1 MPVPEN
7 NTIIL
12 PDALPEEI
20 QQTAANKKIAQLD
33 ATTHNPVDDTKKEAE
48 IADQNKLLIA
58 TLSEDNSNKELL
70 GLATDEQR
78 TLKFIKLH
86 NPNDR
91 FFINW
96 NNIFTLGELYY
107 SNYTSEEYRAYCN
120 KLKLLTSKYYNPKK
134 YIINFGNKKIS
145 VYQKPSTTKPND
157 TQLPE
162 KSLDNQQ
169 PLDTLDKPIFI
180 NSKNEL
186 NNGYQKISQ
195 MRTNL
200 EHTYKFLS
208 AQPYVEPSDKKK
220 MVKLR
225 NKFIRELNAY
235 YTHMYYFNRINN
247 FVMTE
252 TEITLPQITMTYS
265 EVNNEMLPRIDKVK
279 IRLADDIINQKYN
292 NEAAKLE
299 LYLAVKQKIQ
309 EQQNNPKDK
318 KLNDEL
324 KALMKEYLEF
334 DKLYQTKLINHI
346 QNRKAKKIISELI
359 ILNGQP
365 YPGDGAVVNPNEGI
379 DDMIP
384 STTSISA
391 TTTNNSNTYRQS
403 GGSTSNFDDMDEK
416 DRKRKFFFI
425 NKAKRNHGE

>member
-7 NTIIL
+7 NTILL
-12 PDALPEEI
+12 PDALPEDI
-20 QQTAANKKIAQLD
+20 QQAAANKKIAQLD
-33 ATTHNPVDDTKKEAE
+33 ATTHNLVDDAKKEAE
-48 IADQNKLLIA
+48 ISDQNKLLIA

-96 NNIFTLGELYY
+96 TNIFKLGELYY
-107 SNYTSEEYRAYCN
+107 SNYMSEEYRAYNN

-134 YIINFGNKKIS
+134 YIIKFGNKNIS
-145 VYQKPSTTKPND
+145 VYNKPSPTKSSD
-157 TQLPE
+157 IQQ
-162 KSLDNQQ
+162 LDNNLDDIK
-169 PLDTLDKPIFI
+169 PLDTLDKPVFI

-186 NNGYQKISQ
+186 DIGYTKISQ

-200 EHTYKFLS
+200 EHTYTFLLN
-208 AQPYVEPSDKKK
+208 QPYVEPSDKKK
-220 MVKLR
+220 MAKQR
-225 NKFIRELNAY
+225 NKFIREINAY

-252 TEITLPQITMTYS
+252 TELTLPHITMSYS
-265 EVNNEMLPRIDKVK
+265 ELNNEMLPRIDKVK

-324 KALMKEYLEF
+324 RALMKEYLEF

-346 QNRKAKKIISELI
+346 QQRKAKKIISELI
-359 ILNGQP
+359 ILEGQP
-365 YPGDGAVVNPNEGI
+365 YPGDGAVVNPNDGF
-379 DDMIP
+379 DDMVP
-384 STTSISA
+384 STTSLSTIK
-391 TTTNNSNTYRQS
+391 TNSNKPEQS
-403 GGSTSNFDDMDEK
+403 GGSTTNFDDMDEK
-416 DRKRKFFFI
+416 DRQRKFFFI
-425 NKAKRNHGE
+425 NKAKRDRGE

>member
-7 NTIIL
+7 NTILL
-12 PDALPEEI
+12 PDAVPEDI
-20 QQTAANKKIAQLD
+20 QQAAANKKIAQLD
-33 ATTHNPVDDTKKEAE
+33 ATTHNLVDDAKKEAE
-48 IADQNKLLIA
+48 ISDQNKLLIA

-96 NNIFTLGELYY
+96 TNIFKLGELYY
-107 SNYTSEEYRAYCN
+107 SNYMSEEYRAYNN

-134 YIINFGNKKIS
+134 YIIKFGNKNIS
-145 VYQKPSTTKPND
+145 VYNKPSPTKSSD
-157 TQLPE
+157 IQQ
-162 KSLDNQQ
+162 LDNNLDDLK
-169 PLDTLDKPIFI
+169 PLDTLDKPVFI

-186 NNGYQKISQ
+186 DIGYTKISQ

-200 EHTYKFLS
+200 EHTYTFLLN
-208 AQPYVEPSDKKK
+208 QPYVEPSDKKK
-220 MVKLR
+220 MAKQR
-225 NKFIRELNAY
+225 NKFIREINAY

-252 TEITLPQITMTYS
+252 TELTLPHITMSYS
-265 EVNNEMLPRIDKVK
+265 ELNNEMLPRIDKVK

-324 KALMKEYLEF
+324 RALMKEYLEF

-346 QNRKAKKIISELI
+346 QQRKAKKIISELI
-359 ILNGQP
+359 ILEGQP
-365 YPGDGAVVNPNEGI
+365 YPGDGAVVNPNDGF
-379 DDMIP
+379 DDMVP
-384 STTSISA
+384 STTSLSTIK
-391 TTTNNSNTYRQS
+391 TNSNKPEQS
-403 GGSTSNFDDMDEK
+403 GGSTTNFDDMDEK
-416 DRKRKFFFI
+416 DRQRKFFFI
-425 NKAKRNHGE
+425 NKAKRDRGE